1 MKTEGNF
8 TSSESRA
15 RWVCVCVFVCFY
27 ACVSVCVCSWGVAA
41 QQRRIR
47 AIAQASTS
55 ICYAVKMHKNP
66 QTETETG
73 IYLNLCRYNVILHY
87 PRKMMMAS
95 ASASQLNFPPF
106 YCGACVCVRVC
117 RCVGVCVCAPHF
129 LPWYFY
135 VHSFF
140 YFFFSLCDR
149 LENFCGTAQSPQ
161 PKRFLFYLN

>member
-1 MKTEGNF
+1 M
-8 TSSESRA
+8 
-15 RWVCVCVFVCFY
+15 FVCFY
-27 ACVSVCVCSWGVAA
+27 ACVSAFVCVCSWGVAA

-66 QTETETG
+66 QTETETETG

-117 RCVGVCVCAPHF
+117 RCVGVCVCATLFAVVF
-129 LPWYFY
+129 LCAL
-135 VHSFF
+135 
-140 YFFFSLCDR
+140 FFFI
-149 LENFCGTAQSPQ
+149 FF
-161 PKRFLFYLN
+161 FLSATDLKIFAVPHKARCQNVSSFI

>member
-1 MKTEGNF
+1 M
-8 TSSESRA
+8 
-15 RWVCVCVFVCFY
+15 CVFVCFY
-27 ACVSVCVCSWGVAA
+27 ACVSAFVCVCSWGVAA

-106 YCGACVCVRVC
+106 YCGACVCMRVC
-117 RCVGVCVCAPHF
+117 RCVCVRHTFCRGIF
-129 LPWYFY
+129 MCTL
-135 VHSFF
+135 FF
-140 YFFFSLCDR
+140 YFFILSATDLKIFAVPHKARGQNVSS
-149 LENFCGTAQSPQ
+149 FI
-161 PKRFLFYLN
+161 